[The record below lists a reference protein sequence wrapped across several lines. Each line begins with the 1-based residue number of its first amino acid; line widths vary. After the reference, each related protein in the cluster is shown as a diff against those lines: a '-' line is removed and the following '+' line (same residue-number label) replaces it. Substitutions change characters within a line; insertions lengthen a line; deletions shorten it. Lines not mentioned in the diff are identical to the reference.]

1 MRILSIELND
11 FISFKGNQLIE
22 LNKGLNLF
30 NGDIGSGKS
39 SLYNAFYWCL
49 YNKIYITDVGW
60 QDKINHKKII
70 NTSSLNSLNDGDEI
84 ECYVKLIIENPN
96 EEVIRMTQSEDNIY
110 EITRSFVLKKN
121 KDDFDLLKS
130 EFEIHYNDKT
140 GSEFLDPPEL
150 YVELCFIPEILS
162 EYIWFQG
169 ESIDKLLDL
178 DHSNSFKDVV
188 NSISYIDMYD
198 KILTVLNRV
207 NDKFEKKLRIKQR
220 STTAN
225 VKAFNEAEQ
234 NLFKNEKIKAEE
246 KKIQKE
252 LIDEQ
257 DDIILKKF
265 DIKSK
270 LSGFDETRDLIAK
283 REQVK
288 DKLGSVIEDISNL
301 DNLAK
306 QSFSNSWM
314 LKGLVPL
321 LKDSSRKLLEFEDW
335 RNKQFDKEQELPDDV
350 PGPVYIEK
358 MLKQEKCLVCGRPA
372 KEGTDEHK
380 HILSRLNKKN
390 PSKILDPETERMNK
404 YVVSLRGYPPSLTSK
419 LDAIDFEIENYRDKD
434 NELTKSRRIL
444 EKRKKEIDKK
454 ISDFERKEGYKIDVH
469 SVNSAVLIAKL
480 GNYENRDRKIEYKL
494 RESKERERQAK
505 NEIKS
510 IKSILARLAGGEK
523 NDISLEKKNLKE
535 SEILINAVETTKGTE
550 YEKLISDIE
559 QRSNNY
565 ISKILENNSS
575 IKAKVEIDAKS
586 NTIEITDLNDEE
598 LSLLNTG
605 HKTII
610 KMSIINAIISKSSE
624 YKNESFPFL
633 TDAPTSNLGVND
645 TFSYVNLI
653 SNIFDQ
659 SIVLSKD
666 LSEKIDKLKINN
678 KITSIFNFTPVNI
691 DKTKD
696 ATKENTYTL
705 IEKIK

>member
-1 MRILSIELND
+1 MRIISIELND
-11 FISFKGNQLIE
+11 FISFKGNQLVE
-22 LNKGLNLF
+22 FNRGLNLF
-30 NGDIGSGKS
+30 NGNIGSGKS

-49 YNKIYITDVGW
+49 YNKIYVTDEGW
-60 QDKINHKKII
+60 QEKINHKKII
-70 NTSSLNSLNDGDEI
+70 NLSSLNSLNDGDEI
-84 ECYVKLIIENPN
+84 ECFVKLTIENPN
-96 EEVIRMTQSEDNIY
+96 EEVIRMTQSDDNIY
-110 EITRSFVLKKN
+110 EIKRTFTLKKN
-121 KDDFDLLKS
+121 KDDFDISKS
-130 EFEIHYNDKT
+130 EFEIHYNNKT

-150 YVELCFIPEILS
+150 YVELCFIPNVLS

-234 NLFKNEKIKAEE
+234 NLFKNEKILIEE
-246 KKIQKE
+246 KKIQDKY
-252 LIDEQ
+252 IIEQ
-257 DDIILKKF
+257 DEISLKKANL
-265 DIKSK
+265 KNK
-270 LSGFDETRDLIAK
+270 LLGFDKTRDLIAK
-283 REQVK
+283 REQINE
-288 DKLGSVIEDISNL
+288 KLGSVLEDIANL

-314 LKGLVPL
+314 MKGLTPF
-321 LKDSSRKLLEFEDW
+321 LKDSAKKLLEFEDW
-335 RNKQFDKEQELPDDV
+335 RNKQFDKEQELPEDV

-380 HILSRLNKKN
+380 HIASRLNKKN

-404 YVVSLRGYPPSLTSK
+404 YVVSLRTYPHRLTNK
-419 LDAIDFEIENYRDKD
+419 LDAINFEIENYRDKD
-434 NELTKSRRIL
+434 IELTKKRRIL
-444 EKRKKEIDKK
+444 RKRKKEIDKE
-454 ISDFERKEGYKIDVH
+454 ISVFEKQEGFKIDNH
-469 SVNSAVLIAKL
+469 STNSVLLVNSLNSHEINDK
-480 GNYENRDRKIEYKL
+480 KIGIRL

-510 IKSILARLAGGEK
+510 IKSILARLSGGEK
-523 NDISLEKKNLKE
+523 NDLSLEKKNLKE
-535 SEILINAVETTKGTE
+535 SEVLINAVETTKGTE
-550 YEKLISDIE
+550 YEKLIRDIE

-586 NTIEITDLNDEE
+586 NIIEITDLNDEE

-633 TDAPTSNLGVND
+633 TDAPTSNLGVDD
-645 TFSYVNLI
+645 TLSYVNLI

-666 LSEKIDKLKINN
+666 LSEKIDTLKINN

-691 DKTKD
+691 DKTKN
-696 ATKENTYTL
+696 AVQENTYTL